1 MGRGGAR
8 ARARDRPA
16 AARLDRLLG
25 LPLVPRDGA
34 RVLRGPADRRA
45 DERALRVREG
55 RPRGAPGRRRD
66 LHGRAAGD
74 DRPRRLAAE
83 RLPAPRRRAVLRRH
97 LLPAAAAPGH
107 AELDRRCSRASRTRG
122 ASSAR
127 TSRPSSQTILP
138 RLAGAAALEPPGG
151 EATARLARR
160 RRRRRCGAPTTAST
174 AAGAAQPKFP
184 QASDDR
190 VPAAARRARDGAAHA
205 APHGLRRHV
214 RPGRRRLRPLQ
225 RRRPLDRPALRED
238 ALRQRAARP
247 RVPARVAAHRRAAV
261 RAHRHRDAGLGAA
274 RAAPGGGRVRVGARR
289 RLRGRRGQVLRLDAR
304 ARCATRSP
312 RTSHRPRCSTSGSC
326 PAATSRARASPCARR
341 PTPSGSARSRP
352 ACSPRASGG
361 CARGSTT
368 SA

>member
-83 RLPAPRRRAVLRRH
+83 RVPAPRRRAVLRRH

-107 AELDRRCSRASRTRG
+107 AELA
-122 ASSAR
+122 
-127 TSRPSSQTILP
+127 
-138 RLAGAAALEPPGG
+138 AGARGRRARVARAARRHRGLVADDPAAAGRRRR
-151 EATARLARR
+151 ARAARR
-160 RRRRRCGAPTTAST
+160 RGERGRPRGGGHDAAAFLRRRARRLGR
-174 AAGAAQPKFP
+174 AAEVPAGV
-184 QASDDR
+184 DDR
-190 VPAAARRARDGAAHA
+190 VPAAPRRARDGAAHA
-205 APHGLRRHV
+205 APDGLGRDV

-247 RVPARVAAHRRAAV
+247 GVPARVAGHRRAAV
-261 RAHRHRDAGLGAA
+261 RAHRR
-274 RAAPGGGRVRVGARR
+274 RRRWTGRCASCARR
-289 RLRGRRGQVLRLDAR
+289 RAASRRRSTPTPRASRASSTSGRPS
-304 ARCATRSP
+304 RCATRSP
-312 RTSHRPRCSTSGSC
+312 RTSRRPRCSTSGSC
-326 PAATSRARASPCARR
+326 PAATSRA
-341 PTPSGSARSRP
+341 
-352 ACSPRASGG
+352 
-361 CARGSTT
+361 
-368 SA
+368 